1 MIDSTY
7 CPPPKKKNPTSYEFL
22 SFLTYLKLF
31 CSFFFWRGG
40 GGGKNLEMKKTPMR
54 IFFSLISL
62 CLLIHQ
68 NLNDTKMHLNFS
80 KSFKQGGI
88 KKLMKIDELELN
100 KINNNFF

>member
-1 MIDSTY
+1 M
-7 CPPPKKKNPTSYEFL
+7 NNL
-22 SFLTYLKLF
+22 
-31 CSFFFWRGG
+31 FFFGGEG

-54 IFFSLISL
+54 IFFSFISL

-100 KINNNFF
+100 KINNNFFEHI

>member
-7 CPPPKKKNPTSYEFL
+7 CPPPKKTSYEFL
-22 SFLTYLKLF
+22 SFLTYLKFF
-31 CSFFFWRGG
+31 CSFFFGGGG

-54 IFFSLISL
+54 IFFSFISL

-88 KKLMKIDELELN
+88 KN
-100 KINNNFF
+100 